1 VKRFYGHAAVGTGGG
16 ANGVELDGRVIKTLA
31 RRPLVVPNAALA
43 EAVAAEWA
51 AQVETV
57 EPDTMPL
64 TRLATTA
71 IDRVA
76 DHREPVIAETA
87 AYGATDLL
95 CYRAAEPAD
104 LAASQVAGWQ
114 PLLDWLAESHGAR
127 LATTEGL
134 IAIEQPEA
142 GLARMRALVAEF
154 DTLPLAA
161 LHMVTAASG
170 SLVIGLALADG
181 RIDAGEAWRLCRLDE
196 AFQAERWGLDPETE
210 SQGEKLRVEIAAAA
224 RFLELCSQ

>member
-1 VKRFYGHAAVGTGGG
+1 MGSHDTDA
-16 ANGVELDGRVIKTLA
+16 LLVIVA
-31 RRPLVVPNAALA
+31 PVP
-43 EAVAAEWA
+43 
-51 AQVETV
+51 
-57 EPDTMPL
+57 
-64 TRLATTA
+64 
-71 IDRVA
+71 
-76 DHREPVIAETA
+76 
-87 AYGATDLL
+87 G
-95 CYRAAEPAD
+95 RAAEPAD
-104 LAASQVAGWQ
+104 LAASQVVGWQ
-114 PLLDWLAESHGAR
+114 PCLDWLVESHGAR

-142 GLARMRALVAEF
+142 GLATMRALVAEF

-161 LHMVTAASG
+161 LHTVTAASG